1 MNNREFWFDTA
12 GKPINAHGGGML
24 EYGGRFYWYGE
35 HKTEG
40 WAGRLAFHGVHCY
53 ESANLMDWRDCGI
66 VLPVSDDP
74 ASPIVRGCRIE
85 RPKVIY
91 CRTTGKFVMYFHSTD
106 ENHTIAKRGLAAA
119 DSPEGPFVFLGAA
132 RVNAGFAPL
141 NMSAEEAAFPAG
153 TIPPEPQLPNGENDE
168 VKRYPIFRRD
178 LAAGQMARD
187 MNLFVDEDGTAYH
200 IYSSEHN
207 STIHIAELTPD
218 CLGWSG
224 RYVRVLPC
232 GWNEGMAL
240 FRRGDACHLLMSGC
254 TSWEPNAARSASAP
268 GVFGPWTP
276 GGNPCRGPGAETTF
290 GCQSSAVFRAGER
303 WIAMF
308 DRWNPA
314 SFDRSTYVWLE
325 IRFLSDDGY
334 RIDWTDEIQFG

>member
-1 MNNREFWFDTA
+1 
-12 GKPINAHGGGML
+12 
-24 EYGGRFYWYGE
+24 
-35 HKTEG
+35 
-40 WAGRLAFHGVHCY
+40 
-53 ESANLMDWRDCGI
+53 
-66 VLPVSDDP
+66 
-74 ASPIVRGCRIE
+74 
-85 RPKVIY
+85 
-91 CRTTGKFVMYFHSTD
+91 
-106 ENHTIAKRGLAAA
+106 
-119 DSPEGPFVFLGAA
+119 
-132 RVNAGFAPL
+132 
-141 NMSAEEAAFPAG
+141 MSAEEAAFPAG

-268 GVFGPWTP
+268 AVFGPWTP

-325 IRFLSDDGY
+325 IRFLSDGGY